1 MTMYVYDTG
10 GEPVGFLFET
20 FIYDIAGA
28 PLGRIMGSRVHRLD
42 GSYAGEWLH
51 QMVVERPSAK
61 PRSVFPA
68 FAPPPPPLPPAC
80 FRRRPAA
87 DHGRYRDAFQRLY
100 ERPGESDDFHRQAA
114 E

>member
-20 FIYDIAGA
+20 FIYDFCGS
-28 PLGRIMGSRVHRLD
+28 PLGRIIGSRVHRLD

-61 PRSVFPA
+61 PRSFFPA
-68 FAPPPPPLPPAC
+68 VAPLPPPLPPAC
-80 FRRRPAA
+80 FRRRPVAE
-87 DHGRYRDAFQRLY
+87 HGRYRDAFERLY
-100 ERPGESDDFHRQAA
+100 ERAGESADTLSHAA